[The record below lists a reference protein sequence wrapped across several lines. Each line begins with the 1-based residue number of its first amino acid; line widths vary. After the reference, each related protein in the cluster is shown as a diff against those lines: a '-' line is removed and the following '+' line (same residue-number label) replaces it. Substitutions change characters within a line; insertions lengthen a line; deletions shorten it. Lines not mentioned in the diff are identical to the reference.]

1 MSMTSPDALIE
12 DLQRLNDIAETL
24 NQAEDIHSALN
35 SALTRLV
42 EMMGL
47 DTGWVFLKDPSETDL
62 RWGPGFTLA
71 AHYNL
76 PPALALGQEDV
87 WNASCACQT
96 LCMQEKLCET
106 YNEVRCSRLASSRGD
121 RRGLTVHASAPLRSG
136 NRTVGILNVAG
147 KDWSSFDP
155 RSLALLTNVG
165 IQMGIALER
174 ASLYQMLRE
183 RRIEEQ
189 AALLDFSNRLLAY
202 TKLEDLMDFL
212 VCEVRRLLKTDAC
225 ALVLPSD
232 DPETLLFRA
241 ACGWNQ
247 NPVEAKR
254 TVPADPSSG
263 PGWVMQNQ
271 RPLLVEDLQ
280 GRNPTQWAPDWL
292 RTEDFRGHA
301 VVPLQA
307 EGRSIGALVIND
319 RQSHLLSDD
328 DLRFLRVMAN
338 QGAIAIENAR
348 LQMEEITR
356 HRLEEELLVGK
367 QIQLSLLPE
376 SCPTLPGWE
385 IAAIYQAARQVGG
398 DFYDCFELP
407 DGTTRLGI
415 VIADV
420 SDKGVPAA
428 LFMAMARTMIRTT
441 ALSGLSPAQALS
453 KANRLILK
461 DSRSD
466 LFLSA
471 FYAILDP
478 DSGHLTYANAGHNH
492 PFLWQSAAEELI
504 ELRAKGIILGAFEE
518 VTLHEEEVVIQPG
531 DFLLLY
537 TDGVTDAS
545 NDHDELFG
553 AQRLRDILAAQGG
566 KRSEEIAQAILA
578 AVNEFI
584 AGGPQADDLTL
595 LIIRRLCVT

>member
-1 MSMTSPDALIE
+1 MTSQDALIE
-12 DLQRLNDIAETL
+12 DLQRLNQIAENL

-35 SALTRLV
+35 STLARLV

-76 PPALALGQEDV
+76 PPALALEEEKA
-87 WNASCACQT
+87 WNTGCACQT
-96 LCMQEKLCET
+96 LCTQEKLCEA
-106 YNEVRCSRLASSRGD
+106 YNEVQCSRLASSPGD
-121 RRGLTVHASAPLRSG
+121 RMGLNVHASAPLRSR

-174 ASLYQMLRE
+174 ANLYQMLQD
-183 RRIEEQ
+183 RRIDEQ

-202 TKLEDLMDFL
+202 TELEELMDFL
-212 VCEVRRLLKTDAC
+212 VCEVRRLLKMDAC
-225 ALVLPSD
+225 ALILLTD

-241 ACGWNQ
+241 ACGWDQ
-247 NPVEAKR
+247 NPVEASC
-254 TVPADPSSG
+254 TVPADASSG
-263 PGWVMQNQ
+263 PGWVMKNQ
-271 RPLLVEDLQ
+271 RPLLIEDLQ
-280 GRNPTQWAPDWL
+280 GPNPTQWAPEWL
-292 RTEDFRGHA
+292 RTEGFRGHA
-301 VVPLQA
+301 VVPLLA

-319 RQSHLLSDD
+319 RRPHLLSDD

-348 LQMEEITR
+348 LQIEEITR

-376 SCPTLPGWE
+376 SCPNLPGWD
-385 IAAIYQAARQVGG
+385 IAAVYQAARQVGG
-398 DFYDCFELP
+398 DFYDCFHLGD
-407 DGTTRLGI
+407 DGRRLGL

-441 ALSGLSPAQALS
+441 ALSGHNPAQALTR
-453 KANRLILK
+453 ANRLILK

-471 FYAILDP
+471 FYAILDMV
-478 DSGHLTYANAGHNH
+478 SGHLTYANAGHNR

-504 ELRAKGIILGAFEE
+504 ELEAKGIILGAFEAID
-518 VTLHEEEVVIQPG
+518 LHEEESVIHPG

-537 TDGVTDAS
+537 TDGVTDS
-545 NDHDELFG
+545 CNDQGELFG
-553 AQRLRDILAAQGG
+553 KQRLMDILAAQSG
-566 KRSEEIAQAILA
+566 KNAEAITQAILTA
-578 AVNEFI
+578 LNEFI
-584 AGGPQADDLTL
+584 AGAAQADDLTL
-595 LIIRRLCVT
+595 MILRRLAAN

>member
-1 MSMTSPDALIE
+1 MTSQEALIE
-12 DLQRLNDIAETL
+12 DLQRLNHIAETL
-24 NQAEDIHSALN
+24 NQAEDILSALN
-35 SALTRLV
+35 STLARLV

-47 DTGWVFLKDPSETDL
+47 DSGWIFLRDPSETNL

-76 PPALALGQEDV
+76 PPALALEEVDV

-96 LCMQEKLCET
+96 LCMQEKLCEA
-106 YNEVRCSRLASSRGD
+106 YNEVQCSRLASSRGD
-121 RRGLTVHASAPLRSG
+121 RRGLAVHASAPLRSR

-174 ASLYQMLRE
+174 ANLYHMLQE
-183 RRIEEQ
+183 RRIDEQ

-202 TKLEDLMDFL
+202 TELEDLMDFL
-212 VCEVRRLLKTDAC
+212 ACEVCRLLKTDAC

-232 DPETLLFRA
+232 DPESLRFRA
-241 ACGWNQ
+241 ACGWHQ
-247 NPVEAKR
+247 NPVEAGR

-280 GRNPTQWAPDWL
+280 GPNPTQWAPDWL

-301 VVPLQA
+301 VVPLVA

-319 RQSHLLSDD
+319 RQSRLLNED
-328 DLRFLRVMAN
+328 DLRLLRVMAN

-348 LQMEEITR
+348 LQIEEITR
-356 HRLEEELLVGK
+356 HRLEEELLVGR

-376 SCPTLPGWE
+376 SCPTLPGWD
-385 IAAIYQAARQVGG
+385 IAAVYQAARQVGG

-407 DGTTRLGI
+407 DGSTRLGI

-441 ALSGLSPAQALS
+441 ALSGHNPAQALI

-471 FYAILDP
+471 FYAILDS
-478 DSGHLTYANAGHNH
+478 DSGRLTYANAGHNH
-492 PFLWQSAAEELI
+492 PFLFRSATEELM
-504 ELRAKGIILGAFEE
+504 ELHAKGIILGAFEDISLQE
-518 VTLHEEEVVIQPG
+518 AEVVIHAG
-531 DFLLLY
+531 DFLFLY
-537 TDGVTDAS
+537 TDGITDAS
-545 NDHDELFG
+545 TENGELFG
-553 AQRLRDILAAQGG
+553 TQRLMDILSKQPG
-566 KRSEEIAQAILA
+566 KSAEEVAEAVLK
-578 AVNEFI
+578 AVNEFV
-584 AGGPQADDLTL
+584 GGTQQSDDITL
-595 LIIRRLCVT
+595 VIIRRLGEI